1 MLDEKLG
8 IMLKIKKRQ
17 RDLVELLFMGFSTA
31 SLAFKRCL
39 MEEPN
44 LNLILSI
51 VSVYICF
58 QSYMMH
64 FQSQ

>member
-31 SLAFKRCL
+31 SLSL
-39 MEEPN
+39 LVLLYMIMWQME
-44 LNLILSI
+44 IL
-51 VSVYICF
+51 
-58 QSYMMH
+58 
-64 FQSQ
+64 